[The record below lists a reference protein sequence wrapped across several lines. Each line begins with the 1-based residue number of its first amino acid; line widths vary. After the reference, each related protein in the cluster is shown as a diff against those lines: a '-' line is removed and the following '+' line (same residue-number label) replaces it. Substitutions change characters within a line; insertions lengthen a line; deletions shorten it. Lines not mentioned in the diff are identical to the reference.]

1 MPPLI
6 VRVSENPEEL
16 GEALAGLV
24 LARLEAS
31 GGNPFRLGCPAG
43 RSLLPTYRALARRL
57 PRELAAKLEPV
68 LMDEYL
74 LAGEHGALALCPAGA
89 HYSCRGFAAR
99 EIQAPLGLTRPLRL
113 PDPARPEAF
122 DAELAAAGGVDL
134 FLLASG
140 ASDGHVAMNP
150 PGSDPDGRSRV
161 VALAETTRADNLA
174 TFKGFASLAEVPR
187 HGVSVGL
194 GTIAALAREAVMVV
208 TGAHK
213 REAARR
219 LLAASAFDPA
229 WPATILHRCR
239 GARLWLDEAAA
250 GGVA

>member
-1 MPPLI
+1 
-6 VRVSENPEEL
+6 VFKNPEEL

-31 GGNPFRLGCPAG
+31 GGDPFRLGCPAG
-43 RSLLPTYRALARRL
+43 RSLLPTYRALARHL
-57 PRELAAKLEPV
+57 PHELAAKLELV

-74 LAGEHGALALCPAGA
+74 LPVGGAGPLALCPAGA

-113 PDPARPEAF
+113 PDPDRPEAF

-150 PGSDPDGRSRV
+150 PGSDPDGLSRV

-174 TFKGFASLAEVPR
+174 TFPGFASLAEVPCD
-187 HGVSVGL
+187 GVSVGL
-194 GTIAALAREAVMVV
+194 GTIAALAGEAVMVV
-208 TGAHK
+208 TGADK

-219 LLAASAFDPA
+219 LLAATDFDPA

-250 GGVA
+250 SDDVA